1 VERTKNNLG
10 DEWMKNSED
19 GNQEETKAQ
28 FARILN
34 KDLFLYLLDLE
45 VKRARRY
52 QNFLCLLLL
61 NLRQLPKSNN
71 GRYFQTCQQTLGNL
85 LSREMRETDILGTLG
100 KDKLVALL
108 PYADASAGGYAK
120 SRFEGTLK
128 YFDFKGKGYEVTIN
142 QICFPMN
149 GTDTIDLIKKALG
162 AEPS

>member
-1 VERTKNNLG
+1 MNNL
-10 DEWMKNSED
+10 ED
-19 GNQEETKAQ
+19 RNQEGAKAE
-28 FARILN
+28 FGRILN

-61 NLRQLPKSNN
+61 RLRQLPRNNN

-85 LSREMRETDILGTLG
+85 LSREMRETDILASMG
-100 KDKLVALL
+100 KDKLVAFL

-120 SRFEGTLK
+120 SRFESTLE
-128 YFDFKGKGYEVTIN
+128 YFDFESKGYEVTID
-142 QICFPMN
+142 QICFPVN
-149 GTDTIDLIKKALG
+149 GADTIEIIKKALG